1 MTIRDPR
8 KIIHVSMVIFAL
20 AIGRFPPWLVVL
32 CGLIA
37 LLLNLFIFPRLSHSL
52 LDKPEEKALGYPIG
66 LIMYPASVTL
76 LALLTYPQQ
85 VFLAVGWGAMA
96 FGDALASLAGRRW
109 QGPRLPWGERR
120 KTWTGLLAGWAGGT
134 MLTLGLLWL
143 LPTASRLGLGAPA
156 WLGLVAIGLMAG
168 MFVETLPG
176 LIDDNLSVPLV
187 AGLTTWLAYAIG
199 QEGHVFLPLNLW
211 AGLFWIGTFMVLAR
225 LSGKIDTP
233 GSLMGGLLA
242 LGIFLGGGFPALGL
256 LLIFFV
262 LGTAASVWGRRQKEA
277 LGLAQGNKGQR
288 SVRHA
293 FSNAGVAGLCGF
305 LAWLFPAWA
314 PMLLTM
320 LAGSLAAATA
330 DTLASELGNLYGRD
344 YRHVLSW
351 RPGPRGAD
359 GIVSTA
365 GTALGAAGAVLLA
378 TAYAAVTGWHL
389 NWLWIVLAGLAGN
402 WLDSVLGATLQ
413 RRQLMT
419 NDSVNFVASLLAALL
434 AGGLFGLF
442 DAGL

>member
-32 CGLIA
+32 CGAAA
-37 LLLNLFIFPRLSHSL
+37 LTFNLFFLPRLSRGRL
-52 LDKPEEKALGYPIG
+52 EKPEERQLGSPLG
-66 LIMYPASVTL
+66 LILYPASVTL
-76 LALLTYPQQ
+76 LALLTYSHQ

-109 QGPRLPWGERR
+109 RGPLLPWGRGP
-120 KTWTGLLAGWAGGT
+120 KTWIGLVAGWAGGT
-134 MLTLGLLWL
+134 LLTLGLLWL
-143 LPTASRLGLGAPA
+143 LPAGSRLGLGAQT
-156 WLGLVAIGLMAG
+156 WLGLVATGLAAG
-168 MFVETLPG
+168 MLVESLPG

-199 QEGHVFLPLNLW
+199 QDGHLFMPPNLW
-211 AGLFWIGTFMVLAR
+211 AGLFWIGTFMVLAWI
-225 LSGKIDTP
+225 SGKIDGP

-242 LGIFLGGGFPALGL
+242 LGIFLGGGFPSLGL

-277 LGLAQGNKGQR
+277 LGLAQGNRGRR

-314 PMLLTM
+314 PLLLTM

-351 RPGPRGAD
+351 RPGPRGED

-365 GTALGAAGAVLLA
+365 GTALGAAGAVLMS
-378 TAYAAVTGWHL
+378 TAYAAVTSWQL
-389 NWLWIVLAGLAGN
+389 TWLWIILAGLAGN

-434 AGGLFGLF
+434 AGGLFLI
-442 DAGL
+442 